1 MGRIGLRAGRVAA
14 LTRSGDGTRWRLPER
29 WRPRDAVFAF
39 HEDTNANAVL
49 ITPHGE
55 VYAVAE
61 ERLSRKK
68 FQAGFPALSLA
79 WLEQASGICVDDAPV
94 LVFGNRTHFIPRVLG
109 THFPSFD
116 HDFFG
121 TTHKLMLC
129 YQHLCYSSPR
139 FAAAMERFNR
149 ALLGLRLGKPAVI
162 LDHHTAHAASAY
174 YGSGRREAC
183 AITVDNYGDGYSAG
197 VFHCEGPDIRF
208 VRGVPATCSPGQ
220 FYGEMAQLAG
230 IAPMQAGKLTGMA
243 ASGDPGPLI
252 EEVRAV
258 FDVTPD
264 GRGFSRTLG
273 LRRSTRTSPWRELV
287 QADQVNL
294 AATTQLHFEDALLA
308 FVQQAA
314 QESGRRDLVLAGG
327 CFANVRLNQRV
338 LELPCVDSVHVH
350 PAMTDQGIAMGAALA
365 YIARQNRPAP
375 FSLKHVFL
383 GPELTEGDMVA
394 ALEGHS
400 LPYTRPDDLP
410 REAARLLSGGA
421 IIARVSGPM
430 EYGLRAL
437 GNRSL
442 LYQTQDVDLQAK
454 LNAKLRRASYMPFA
468 PMTMAEHA
476 AQCYVDADRGLD
488 PARFM
493 TISFHA
499 TEWMKEHSPGV
510 VHVDGTVRPQILLPQ
525 DNPGMHRILEEYH
538 RITGNPS
545 LLNTS
550 FNMHGEPIVATADD
564 ACRSFVR
571 AGLDYLILGPFLA
584 TQA

>member
-1 MGRIGLRAGRVAA
+1 M
-14 LTRSGDGTRWRLPER
+14 TRSGHTARWRLPER
-29 WRPRDAVFAF
+29 WRPRDPVFAF

-49 ITPHGE
+49 ITPGGE

-79 WLEQASGICVDDAPV
+79 WLEQASGICVGDAPV
-94 LVFGNRTHFIPRVLG
+94 LVFGNRTHFLPRILG

-121 TTHKLMLC
+121 AAHKLMLC
-129 YQHLCYSSPR
+129 YQHLCYASTT

-149 ALLGLRLGKPAVI
+149 TLLELRLGKPAVI
-162 LDHHTAHAASAY
+162 LDHHLAHAASAY
-174 YGSGRREAC
+174 YGSGRERAC

-197 VFHCEGPDIRF
+197 VFYCEGPDIHF
-208 VRGVPATCSPGQ
+208 LRGVSAIRSPGQ

-243 ASGDPGPLI
+243 ASGDPGALSS
-252 EEVRAV
+252 EVRAA

-273 LRRSTRTSPWRELV
+273 LRRSTRISPWREL
-287 QADQVNL
+287 AMTDQVDL
-294 AATTQLHFEDALLA
+294 AAATQLHFEDALLA
-308 FVQQAA
+308 FVREAA
-314 QESGRRDLVLAGG
+314 AESGCRDLVLAGG
-327 CFANVRLNQRV
+327 CFANVRLNQRA

-365 YIARQNRPAP
+365 YIARQNRPDP
-375 FSLKHVFL
+375 FHLEHVFL
-383 GPELTEGDMVA
+383 GPELTEADMLA
-394 ALEGHS
+394 ALKEHGVS
-400 LPYTRPDDLP
+400 FTRPDNLP
-410 REAARLLSGGA
+410 REAAQLLASGA

-454 LNAKLRRASYMPFA
+454 LNAKLRRAAYMPFA

-476 AQCYVDADRGLD
+476 AQ
-488 PARFM
+488 
-493 TISFHA
+493 
-499 TEWMKEHSPGV
+499 
-510 VHVDGTVRPQILLPQ
+510 
-525 DNPGMHRILEEYH
+525 
-538 RITGNPS
+538 
-545 LLNTS
+545 
-550 FNMHGEPIVATADD
+550 
-564 ACRSFVR
+564 
-571 AGLDYLILGPFLA
+571 
-584 TQA
+584 